1 MHDGVLAL
9 RDGGAWQLHDD
20 DPLDVLASMQRVR
33 HEAARAARLEE
44 HAHEHLTVLAV
55 VRVKGP
61 MAEGVLAL
69 DVAWLPA
76 EQL

>member
-33 HEAARAARLEE
+33 PEAARAARLEE
-44 HAHEHLTVLAV
+44 DGQENLSVLAV
-55 VRVKGP
+55 VRVSGP

-69 DVAWLPA
+69 EVAWVPA